1 MKLKFTR
8 NQSGDVEAEILRG
21 TTMEPFNYIEMLKQ
35 LMVSPEI
42 EDPIFEDLDE
52 NQQNKIKE
60 LLGKIKDAV
69 VSSISEAN
77 Q

>member
-8 NQSGDVEAEILRG
+8 NQSGDVAAEILRG